1 MAKKK
6 IIKKEIIKPEN
17 DKKKVVELVLKD
29 MVQHVSVYP
38 KYNPLRK

>member
-6 IIKKEIIKPEN
+6 IIKKEIIKPAV
-17 DKKKVVELVLKD
+17 DKKKVVELELKNSI
-29 MVQHVSVYP
+29 QQINIYP